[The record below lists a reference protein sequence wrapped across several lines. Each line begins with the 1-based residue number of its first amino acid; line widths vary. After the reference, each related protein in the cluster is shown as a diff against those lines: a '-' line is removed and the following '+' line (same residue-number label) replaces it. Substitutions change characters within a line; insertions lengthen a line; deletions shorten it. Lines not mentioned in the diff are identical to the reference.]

1 MSRGVFEVEVIRPT
15 CDATLISLAGGL
27 NEGWFSTLKNSA
39 RNSRSN
45 RSVISVCLYNAVS
58 QLKYPGPSRRFRA
71 EFPYVNCA
79 GTANAAG
86 LNHRWVLRFS
96 SSGLPTTSARLLG
109 HPVTVLSNVT
119 EYGCPLPNPKIP
131 ASCQPPRTLSATPE
145 STYFRPCPNGRS
157 YV

>member
-45 RSVISVCLYNAVS
+45 RTVIRVCLYNAVS
-58 QLKYPGPSRRFRA
+58 QLKYPGPNRRFRA

-86 LNHRWVLRFS
+86 LNHRWMLRFS
-96 SSGLPTTSARLLG
+96 SSGFADHIGPVAGPARHRAVERDRVGLAAAESEDPRQLPAA
-109 HPVTVLSNVT
+109 
-119 EYGCPLPNPKIP
+119 E
-131 ASCQPPRTLSATPE
+131 
-145 STYFRPCPNGRS
+145 
-157 YV
+157 